1 MLLADHRPPPPDPYA
16 STSTSPDST
25 GAFLRMARL
34 YYDRYHWTLDWS
46 NIHGKTALH
55 IAALRGN
62 EELVRV
68 LAEPVSSFTFSELT
82 IPRQMLCDLGADV
95 DLADNLGNT
104 PLHLYVVAFWSGYRS
119 LTVS

>member
-1 MLLADHRPPPPDPYA
+1 MITATCLNPANMGRLQDYENNTILMLLADHRPPPLDPYA
-16 STSTSPDST
+16 STSLSPDST

-34 YYDRYHWTLDWS
+34 YYDRYPWTLDWS

-68 LAEPVSSFTFSELT
+68 FNFPSLTYLELT
-82 IPRQMLCDLGADV
+82 YHVRCCATSVQ
-95 DLADNLGNT
+95 T
-104 PLHLYVVAFWSGYRS
+104 
-119 LTVS
+119 